1 MLSTIKEKFLDLLS
15 LIKENPLVDNVYS
28 YYESLAERDKSI
40 VKIVLIVVVFFV
52 SFNVLF
58 NIYSGLSN
66 KEQELRQLTQ
76 INENLNNLNTL
87 IRLNR
92 QKYNQTRRDAASRRV
107 VSLLD
112 IIDRQQITANIKP
125 ESRIDLKETPRR
137 EVDQGRYYENT
148 AEVKY
153 QKITIRQLV
162 RLLNGIEQSGA
173 SIKVSSIRI
182 KRRYDDIRYLDSDFI
197 VQARTVK

>member
-1 MLSTIKEKFLDLLS
+1 MFSKIKEKILDIFT
-15 LIKENPLVDNVYS
+15 LIKENPIVDNIYS
-28 YYESLAERDKSI
+28 YYEALAEKEKSI
-40 VKIVLIVVVFFV
+40 VKIILIIIVFLF
-52 SFNVLF
+52 SFNILF
-58 NIYSGLSN
+58 SVYSSVNN
-66 KEQELRQLTQ
+66 KETELKKLTL
-76 INENLNNLNTL
+76 INDNLNSLNRL

-92 QKYNQTRRDAASRRV
+92 QKFNQSRRDAASRRV

-112 IIDRQQITANIKP
+112 IIDRQQIMSNIKP

-137 EVDQGRYYENT
+137 EVNQGKYYENT

-153 QKITIRQLV
+153 HKITIRQLV

-173 SIKVSSIRI
+173 NVKISSIKI
-182 KRRYDDIRYLDSDFI
+182 KRRYDDIRYLDADFI

>member
-1 MLSTIKEKFLDLLS
+1 MFSSIKEKIFDLIS
-15 LIKENPLVDNVYS
+15 LIKENPFVDNIYS
-28 YYESLAERDKSI
+28 YYEALAEKEKNI
-40 VKIVLIVVVFFV
+40 VKIIIFIITFLI
-52 SFNVLF
+52 SFNILF
-58 NIYSGLSN
+58 SVYKSVNN
-66 KEQELRQLTQ
+66 KENELKNLTQ

-92 QKYNQTRRDAASRRV
+92 QKFNQTRRDAASRRV

-112 IIDRQQITANIKP
+112 IIDRQQIMSNIKP

-137 EVDQGRYYENT
+137 EVNQGKYFENT

-153 QKITIRQLV
+153 HKVTIRQLV

-173 SIKVSSIRI
+173 SIKISSIKI
-182 KRRYDDIRYLDSDFI
+182 KRRYDDIRYLDADFT
-197 VQARTVK
+197 VQARSLK